1 MSLLH
6 FHFPLKDTDL
16 RDDVGMLAP
25 SWAKLSR
32 SRAARIRPSGAD
44 SQTSGRSGRCGSSL
58 HQIRRRRDYHR
69 SSDGPQPGGIEE
81 AIKRLAADGVGL
93 GDFQALLDRLSIEPI
108 FTTHP
113 IAQGVQNTD

>member
-6 FHFPLKDTDL
+6 FHFPLKDTDR
-16 RDDVGMLAP
+16 RDDVGIWHP
-25 SWAKLSR
+25 RGR
-32 SRAARIRPSGAD
+32 SYRGAGRRIRPSGAD